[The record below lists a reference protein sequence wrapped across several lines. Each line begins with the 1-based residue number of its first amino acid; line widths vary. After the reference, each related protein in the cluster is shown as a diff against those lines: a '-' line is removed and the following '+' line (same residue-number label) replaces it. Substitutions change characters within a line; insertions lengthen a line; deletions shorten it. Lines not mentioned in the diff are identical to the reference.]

1 MKDETRIW
9 LDYAAENLESARILL
24 NSSLF
29 NSCLQNVQ
37 QSVEKL
43 LKSLFAEFSYKL
55 IKTHNIAK
63 LRQIL
68 KEKSIWVD
76 ISEDDC
82 DLLDTVYLPSKY
94 PIASVI
100 PDYQPDDEICDQCIK
115 IAERVVLSVKKILAE
130 KEAKQL

>member
-1 MKDETRIW
+1 MKDETKIW
-9 LDYAAENLESARILL
+9 LDYAAENLESAKILL

-55 IKTHNIAK
+55 IKTHSIAK
-63 LRQIL
+63 LRQVL
-68 KEKSIWVD
+68 KEQGILID

-82 DLLDTVYLPSKY
+82 DLLDTIYLPSKY
-94 PIASVI
+94 PISSVI
-100 PDYQPDDEICDQCIK
+100 PDYQPDPEICRQCIV
-115 IAERVVLSVKKILAE
+115 IAKQVEQSVKKILAE
-130 KEAKQL
+130 KEAK

>member
-9 LDYAAENLESARILL
+9 LDYAAENLESAKILL

-55 IKTHNIAK
+55 IKTHSIAK
-63 LRQIL
+63 LRQVL
-68 KEKSIWVD
+68 KENGIAID

-82 DLLDTVYLPSKY
+82 DLLDTIYLPSKY
-94 PIASVI
+94 PIGSVI
-100 PDYQPDDEICDQCIK
+100 PDYQPDAEICGQCIA
-115 IAERVVLSVKKILAE
+115 IAEQVEQSVKKILAE
-130 KEAKQL
+130 KETK

>member
-1 MKDETRIW
+1 MKDETKIW
-9 LDYAAENLESARILL
+9 LDYAAENLESAKILL

-55 IKTHNIAK
+55 IKTHSIAK
-63 LRQIL
+63 LRQVLKKQGIL
-68 KEKSIWVD
+68 ID

-82 DLLDTVYLPSKY
+82 DLLDTIYLPSKY
-94 PIASVI
+94 PISSVI
-100 PDYQPDDEICDQCIK
+100 PDYQPDAEICRQCIV
-115 IAERVVLSVKKILAE
+115 IAEQVEQSVKKIWAE
-130 KEAKQL
+130 KEAK